1 MERARTKVLVVEDE
15 AKVSNALAD
24 GLRADGF
31 EVEVAADGA
40 EGYFAATTRGFDV
53 VLLDWMLPRRSGLEV
68 LTALR
73 QNHANVPVLML
84 TARDTLADKVSG
96 LDHGA
101 DDYLVKP
108 FAIAEVAARIR
119 ALLRRGRPE
128 PITQL
133 RAGTIELDRIARR
146 VTCAGAAVE
155 LTLREFELLE
165 YLLLHRGRHV
175 TREMLA
181 RDLWKLPRRDPTI
194 DNVIDVY
201 MARLRR
207 KIDRD
212 PASRLVQTIRGV
224 GFLVNE
230 PAP

>member
-1 MERARTKVLVVEDE
+1 MERSRTKVLVVEDE
-15 AKVSNALAD
+15 AKVSSALAE

-40 EGYFAATTRGFDV
+40 EGYFAASTRGYDV

-128 PITQL
+128 PVTQL
-133 RAGTIELDRIARR
+133 HVGTIELDRIARR

-165 YLLLHRGRHV
+165 YLLLHRGQHV

-207 KIDRD
+207 KVDRD
-212 PASRLVQTIRGV
+212 PARRLVQTIRGV

>member
-1 MERARTKVLVVEDE
+1 MERSRTKVLVVEDE
-15 AKVSNALAD
+15 AKVSSALAE

-40 EGYFAATTRGFDV
+40 EGYFAASTRGYDV

-101 DDYLVKP
+101 DDSLVKP

-128 PITQL
+128 PVTQL
-133 RAGTIELDRIARR
+133 HVGTIELDRIARR

-165 YLLLHRGRHV
+165 YLLLHRGQHV

-207 KIDRD
+207 KVDRD
-212 PASRLVQTIRGV
+212 PARRLVQTIRGV

>member
-1 MERARTKVLVVEDE
+1 MERARTRVLVVEDE
-15 AKVSNALAD
+15 AKVGAALAD

-31 EVEVAADGA
+31 DVDLAADGA
-40 EGYFAATTRGFDV
+40 DGFFAASGGDYDV

-68 LTALR
+68 VAALR
-73 QNHANVPVLML
+73 RGRSNVPVLML
-84 TARDTLADKVSG
+84 TARDALEDKVAG

-108 FAIAEVAARIR
+108 FAIAEVSARIR

-128 PITQL
+128 AVTLL
-133 RAGTIELDRIARR
+133 RGGKVELDRIARR
-146 VTCAGAAVE
+146 VTLDGTPVD
-155 LTLREFELLE
+155 LTVREFELLE
-165 YLLLHRGRHV
+165 YLLLHRGQHV

-201 MARLRR
+201 IARLRR
-207 KIDRD
+207 KVDKD
-212 PASRLVQTIRGV
+212 PAHRLVQTIRGV
-224 GFLVNE
+224 GFLVAE
-230 PAP
+230 EAP